1 MAVPLTGFGI
11 TALMGSILPFPSLLP
26 LPPFSI
32 SDKSRSLPPST
43 DRPTLVA
50 HFRKLVLKCT
60 NARLELLIH
69 LNYERTWWVSLFY
82 LWMTRRDLTMLIYD
96 NSALES
102 PAPSIQHCHQSDCRA
117 HHRGRERVIPFFPPK
132 VPFKLSQQPQK
143 KKEKRKETDF
153 PPVIP
158 PSLCALPIS
167 SQEVACPSHLD
178 LSATGDDDKSC
189 ANFHI
194 QVLDRAPSGLVNTLR
209 EGIHPTW
216 QLHEKAWR

>member
-1 MAVPLTGFGI
+1 MAVSLTGFGI

-60 NARLELLIH
+60 NARLELLIN
-69 LNYERTWWVSLFY
+69 LNYERTWWVTLFY

-102 PAPSIQHCHQSDCRA
+102 PVPSIQHCHQSDCRA
-117 HHRGRERVIPFFPPK
+117 HHRGRERVIPFFSPK

-158 PSLCALPIS
+158 LCARFQSPLRKSRVHPIS
-167 SQEVACPSHLD
+167 ICQRQG
-178 LSATGDDDKSC
+178 TTT
-189 ANFHI
+189 N
-194 QVLDRAPSGLVNTLR
+194 RAPIFTSPATSVAQSWTGLHQV
-209 EGIHPTW
+209 W
-216 QLHEKAWR
+216 

>member
-1 MAVPLTGFGI
+1 M
-11 TALMGSILPFPSLLP
+11 
-26 LPPFSI
+26 
-32 SDKSRSLPPST
+32 
-43 DRPTLVA
+43 
-50 HFRKLVLKCT
+50 
-60 NARLELLIH
+60 
-69 LNYERTWWVSLFY
+69 FY

-102 PAPSIQHCHQSDCRA
+102 PVPSIQHCHQSDCRA
-117 HHRGRERVIPFFPPK
+117 HHRGRERVIPFFSPK

-153 PPVIP
+153 PQASPFP
-158 PSLCALPIS
+158 LCAHPIS

-194 QVLDRAPSGLVNTLR
+194 PRNVRRPVLDRAPSGLVNVAVGWHSPNLATFS
-209 EGIHPTW
+209 ESVGMT
-216 QLHEKAWR
+216 KARPIALWWCSFCPATAPANDRLSIGLLPEIDHAVSV